1 MNGSK
6 ELKAAGCDYSNI
18 SPNRFRSVTYIR
30 DKLGEGMAINS
41 KFSNNKSNALLF
53 LSIGLMFITL
63 GVTTTG
69 SRLFVLSGVLFILS
83 ASITWYEDKK
93 QHKNE
98 VND

>member
-1 MNGSK
+1 MLLG
-6 ELKAAGCDYSNI
+6 
-18 SPNRFRSVTYIR
+18 IR
-30 DKLGEGMAINS
+30 MATNS
-41 KFSNNKSNALLF
+41 KFSTSKSNVLVF
-53 LSIGLMFITL
+53 VSIGLMFITL
-63 GVTTTG
+63 GVTTAG